1 MAKQLNV
8 NMSIQADTTQ
18 AKKALSDLN
27 KTLDSILSHRAIT
40 VEDQSIQQAKQAAL
54 DLKHHLDAAVNV
66 NTGKLDLS
74 KFSASLNKSG
84 QSLQGLYTNLSK
96 IGPEGQS
103 AFLSLSQSI
112 AKADAS
118 AITLG
123 SKLGS
128 LMTVLK
134 NTARWQISSSIL
146 HGFMGSIQGAY
157 RYAQD
162 LNESLNN
169 IRIVTGQNEEQMA
182 RFAKTANN
190 AAKALSTTTTE
201 YTNASLIYYQQGLS
215 DEEVKARTDA
225 TIKLANV
232 SRQSAEEVSD
242 QMTAV
247 WNNFAEGSDNLE
259 YYIDVM
265 AKLGATTASS
275 TQEIATGLEKFAAV
289 AKTVGLSYE
298 YATAALATVTAK
310 TRQSADVVGTAFKTL
325 FARLQDLELGDTL
338 EDGTTLGNYSAALNA
353 VGVNIK
359 DINGE
364 VKDMDVILDE
374 LGSKWNKISKDQQ
387 IALAQTVAG
396 TRQYTQL
403 IALMDNWDFMQQNL
417 ETAAGASGELDRQA
431 EIYAESWE
439 AARDRVRAAAEEIYS
454 QLVNDDAFI
463 YILNGFEKFLN
474 LISNVIDGLGGLKGI
489 LLLIGSIFMQQYAKE
504 MPVFMSKM
512 ITNLGILTGAAEKQR
527 QTMLQNSNEILAGM
541 DGGTSKGLSA
551 QITSMQKVSKMYSE
565 LAEKRK
571 TLSSAEIAAYE
582 QKIKDVEMYGQ
593 VAEAI
598 GKEVDQLEK
607 EAEQLRLKASQS
619 LGSNRDNSVENQM
632 QQAER
637 AREKAQQE
645 LNAAEENFTD
655 PKGPKQG
662 TEAFEELAQKV
673 EKAKQKL
680 EQAKEKVEELKS
692 RLTQIPKVFQNMSGK
707 QLLDDLKN
715 SSKQLGVMDSVTKQ
729 IGQKSSVWATEIKKI
744 GAGKGNLA
752 TLKTEMSS
760 YIEKATQA
768 GLKTEGLAD
777 ELKAADDEKTLNK
790 VMTSMLEL
798 SADETEV
805 AYRAGQ
811 VKQVLSQMGAD
822 TTGLDML
829 EQQWRNGEISLQQYN
844 AALKQLEAQQ
854 KGNLQHTIQ
863 FSEMLGQVGTMAM
876 QTAMAINGIKN
887 IGRIW
892 NDEDLSAGEKLLQT
906 MMSLGTILPI
916 VTTLLNKEKIAQLG
930 GAAARMLGIT
940 ATVTQTTAEG
950 ASIPVKIA
958 SGNAGWYA
966 LGPLLLFVAIAAAVA
981 AALYLLISGISA
993 LINAESDEEKAA
1005 RLANEQLE
1013 ASKEAADEAKKAYE
1027 DLKNAV
1033 SDYDGAVDAL
1043 EKCTKGTQEWRDAF
1057 QEVLDKTY
1065 ELIEKYPQLLRYE
1078 DLFNNDGTLNR
1089 EVLQRA
1095 LDAAEQTK
1103 ILTQNSLLRASA
1115 QKTTADFNLKRTE
1128 TEKGASQKINQS
1140 RYSYTQGEQQVDNWA
1155 GLKKTS
1161 EIVNDIAV
1169 KLQTSGQII
1178 NEENIKKEAL
1188 AYLEENN
1195 VSADKINTIADT
1207 ITAAMTPLAD
1217 DFKNL
1222 GNEAQASANA
1232 LNNAQKLIAQNL
1244 FGEQLEKTPD
1254 KEFAYIQAYNEQ
1266 IEKELNNINNT
1277 IGDQFKNHRD
1287 GTSDNAKDGKIGNSK
1302 ELYDFFEDWKKATGH
1317 EEYSLVSDDAIDY
1330 YEDSR
1335 AYQYHTGDGDDIA
1348 HVKFINM
1355 REDVAAYRAAQ
1366 KLETVMA
1373 RADEIFS
1380 GMSDRLS
1387 AMAGAG
1393 SAAVTAFLNNG
1404 DIGASS
1410 VHSAEALV
1418 ESAQQYKGT
1427 NEEFIQEMLT
1437 GQTGE
1442 EGKKALIQ
1450 YLADK
1455 YDISEELVKSGGY
1468 YDNFIR
1474 ESTEALSF
1482 NFDDAIKGAT
1492 QRVKDSISNLKDGLD
1507 VSSISKV
1514 TDMYT
1519 KALAESGEAGIKV
1532 LDDIAQ
1538 AAGGEAG
1545 NVMEVLADLD
1555 LSTTDVDQVNT
1566 LLESLGI
1573 NFEITENQLTNFKNV
1588 LVKTGKTTAEEAQ
1601 KTYKEISS
1609 ILSNLKQEGDTI
1621 EEEAYKKLLKLNP
1634 ALSSYFTM
1642 MADGTYML
1650 TGAAED
1656 FRKAVQSS
1664 QIEQMRQAQ
1673 MTAAELAASYT
1684 KISTIRS
1691 ENLSTGREAL
1701 DKQVAIAMNEAYQKV
1716 SGSGF
1721 GNLGFKTEKDKYN
1734 YAKSAGYINDD
1745 TIWQGYG
1752 DQTKS
1757 MINILED
1764 SGYGS
1769 EQINNWRA
1777 QIEAGENLADVV
1789 RDVSEAFDT
1798 NSLSEKDFAKQA
1810 SEASAEVVKLNEAM
1824 KMAQYQND
1832 LTNAGLD
1839 YETTENY
1846 VDVLMEAYEA
1856 EGLTKDQARQLA
1868 IANQR
1873 LDRGLSSLNDNF
1885 EDWSKKLNKNE
1896 KNTAEYAET
1905 IGEVKEAFIDILNI
1919 SDADELSAS
1928 WVDSWMK
1935 DSEKMKKILDGD
1947 QKAIDELRESAFTEM
1962 TTNIFTDMKD
1972 SVQEMI
1978 DSLDEAGEE
1987 VPERLLAI
1995 NEALASGK
2003 FEAENLRAA
2012 IQDLS
2017 ENEIGSGAVLSQE
2030 YVDSLNQMLAAG
2042 VLTEQQLND
2051 IFSQIGYKPK
2061 VTTATVDQETFVP
2074 EYTTEEQITSYTPAT
2089 WTEDDEGR
2097 RIIDQPSI
2105 TTKTSK
2111 TWQSGGETMMQKV
2124 PVAQIES
2131 ADKAGG
2137 NIDIVNAGAQR
2148 ITPSH
2153 GATSRGKSGGGGG
2166 GSKAKEPTK
2175 KETKNP
2181 TDEKD
2186 RYHVIKEQ
2194 LDDLSQAYDRVN
2206 KAKDRAFGANKLAG
2220 IKAEQKILKEQI
2232 DAQDEYLRQIKEM
2245 GKYDV
2250 NNLQH
2255 GKEKGFAMDGE
2266 WYATGGLSYY
2276 GLEAQL
2282 DENGVL
2288 TNYDQIVEAAVAKYN
2303 EAVTY
2308 YNGLTGEQQENDKSL
2323 EFAEKQ
2329 YSSFMDLLKQYE
2341 ETNNLFQDE
2350 TDKRQELINQWQD
2363 NNYEALSYEIEL
2375 KLKINEDELRW
2386 LEYQLKKI
2394 GDDVYKTSEAIA
2406 NLFSLEGSSQ
2416 ASVAVQAMDDL
2427 LTHMNKLDE
2436 AYAKGEISEADY
2448 FAALEETKDGMYEQL
2463 EAMMAIDEQMEEYY
2477 ANTLSKITEELDKF
2491 TDSMRHNI
2499 DVVNHMKDI
2508 LELSGRGQDYEAIGS
2523 LLNANMS
2530 QTGDIYEASKERY
2543 DMLVRQEEEAQARL
2557 EEALRTGGK
2566 EEQEIAQKNL
2576 DAIIAARQE
2585 AENTMYED
2593 WKAHLE
2599 ACNAVLENE
2608 LNRTKKAWDDIYTDG
2623 QGWEYLEQV
2632 MDLASRI
2639 GDKYLTKTN
2648 QLYETN
2654 KMLRTIQQ
2662 DIDKTTNKAAQQ
2674 RLNNFAKEIQNLQQI
2689 GELSKDNLEIAKA
2702 QYEVLKAEIA
2712 LEEAQNAKSTVRL
2725 QRDNEGNYG
2734 YVYTADQD
2742 KVEDAK
2748 QQLEDK
2754 RNDLYNLA
2762 LEQENKNAQDI
2773 LQINKEKN
2781 EALDALNRQY
2791 YIDKTITEEEYNQRL
2806 QEIQQKYNDLL
2817 LAATKD
2823 HLVARTILNQESITG
2838 ENDSWTAEYADLV
2851 NKGYAYIDDQN
2862 EFWNLGF
2869 GAITNNRQ
2877 QWFSTEGP
2885 EWDAFYNNIMNGA
2898 NQTQIAWNNELATM
2912 QNNTKS
2918 AIETFNAAVG
2928 VDEQSGVR
2936 GTLLNLQTKLE
2947 DVTAATSDY
2956 KEQLIGDD
2964 GLIEKLGEEASKVQ
2978 ESTTQWGKYYDKLK
2992 GQGGVIS
2999 AVEEAITKI
3008 KELIKAAS
3016 TNASATYTTTY
3027 VRVGSP
3033 EPNMKDQSATYTTTY
3048 VSNGSPSGN
3057 GGSGSGDTPSGD
3069 SQKTLKEKVYKLK
3082 DSKKH
3087 NVYNHYTDG
3096 SETFVGLEEHDF
3108 NGGKCR
3114 KCGYQKNNGGCF
3126 EGDTKI
3132 ILEDYSEKMIKDIKI
3147 GDKILAYNEEKHYFE
3162 VQPVLD
3168 IFIKRN
3174 NNHTINVNL
3183 SNGITLKMTA
3193 GHPILTSS
3201 GWKSRD
3207 LEESLLEH
3215 GMNVNYLN
3223 IGDMVLGFGISG
3235 KVESITDNYYEKNN
3249 NIVYT
3254 LKIDVCHTFIA
3265 NNIIV
3270 HNSKV
3275 ATPFASGG
3283 YTGEWIGGSQLDN
3296 GKLAILHQKELVLN
3310 EDDTKNMLQT
3320 VSLVR
3325 ELSNTIGLRAAASSV
3340 ATGLSSAFAF
3350 DNAQTLEQSVTI
3362 HAEFP
3367 NAVNH
3372 NEIEEAFNTLIN
3384 RASQFAGRSTF

>member
-27 KTLDSILSHRAIT
+27 KTLDNILSHHTIT

-128 LMTVLK
+128 LMATLK
-134 NTARWQISSSIL
+134 NTIKWQISSSIL

-182 RFAKTANN
+182 RFAKEANS

-215 DEEVKARTDA
+215 DKEVKARTDA

-275 TQEIATGLEKFAAV
+275 TKEISTGLEKFAAV

-338 EDGTTLGNYSAALNA
+338 EDGTTLGKYSAALNA

-359 DINGE
+359 NINGE

-374 LGSKWNKISKDQQ
+374 LGSKWNTIAKDQQ

-403 IALMDNWDFMQQNL
+403 IALMDNWDFMQENL

-463 YILNGFEKFLN
+463 DILNGFEKFLN

-512 ITNLGILTGAAEKQR
+512 ISNIQILTGAAEKQR
-527 QTMLQNSNEILAGM
+527 QSMLSNLTNIVSGM
-541 DGGTSKGLSA
+541 DGGDSKGLSA
-551 QITSMQKVSKMYSE
+551 QITGMQKVSEMYQE
-565 LAEKRK
+565 LALKRK
-571 TLSSAEIAAYE
+571 TLSSAEIEAYE
-582 QKIKDVEMYGQ
+582 QKIKDVEMYSQ
-593 VAEAI
+593 MAEAI
-598 GKEVDQLEK
+598 GIEVDKLNEEANALKRDASKDLQNAGNLNGINSNLSNENLSLINPEFEK
-607 EAEQLRLKASQS
+607 INVEIEKAKKGIEETKDEANSPIGQAWRDYLKELQNDAEQL
-619 LGSNRDNSVENQM
+619 
-632 QQAER
+632 
-637 AREKAQQE
+637 
-645 LNAAEENFTD
+645 
-655 PKGPKQG
+655 
-662 TEAFEELAQKV
+662 
-673 EKAKQKL
+673 KQKL
-680 EQAKEKVEELKS
+680 
-692 RLTQIPKVFQNMSGK
+692 SGK
-707 QLLDDLKN
+707 DLLQGFEEASRRVGKIQSVLDTISGKTSQWSKEIKNIGTNSKAIENLQKEIIAYRNKLEEAGVETKELDEAIKTFKNDGTGLQEAVNIISTIGDNDPALKIAKAEAAVEQYKSILVELGVNSTVLDDLAEKWKTGAI
-715 SSKQLGVMDSVTKQ
+715 S
-729 IGQKSSVWATEIKKI
+729 TE
-744 GAGKGNLA
+744 
-752 TLKTEMSS
+752 
-760 YIEKATQA
+760 
-768 GLKTEGLAD
+768 
-777 ELKAADDEKTLNK
+777 
-790 VMTSMLEL
+790 
-798 SADETEV
+798 
-805 AYRAGQ
+805 
-811 VKQVLSQMGAD
+811 
-822 TTGLDML
+822 
-829 EQQWRNGEISLQQYN
+829 QYK
-844 AALKQLEAQQ
+844 AALKELEAQQ
-854 KGNLQHTIQ
+854 KGTLTHGVKM
-863 FSEMLGQVGTMAM
+863 SEVFTQLGSTMM
-876 QTAMAINGIKN
+876 QASMAINAIKN
-887 IGRIW
+887 IGNIW
-892 NDEDLSAGEKLLQT
+892 SDKDMSTGEKILQT
-906 MMSLGTILPI
+906 MTAMGTLFPTLVGLYETFTKIKAKHA
-916 VTTLLNKEKIAQLG
+916 TTTGAD
-930 GAAARMLGIT
+930 AAASIANAGAKTAEAVATTDATVAQKAFNTTMESNPIGGVIIAIIALTAALGILI
-940 ATVTQTTAEG
+940 TV
-950 ASIPVKIA
+950 
-958 SGNAGWYA
+958 
-966 LGPLLLFVAIAAAVA
+966 LMAVV
-981 AALYLLISGISA
+981 
-993 LINAESDEEKAA
+993 NAETEEEKAV
-1005 RLANEQLE
+1005 RLTNERFE
-1013 ASKEAADEAKKAYE
+1013 ESKKAAEEARAAYE
-1027 DLKNAV
+1027 ELKNAI
-1033 SDYDGAVDAL
+1033 SNYDNILEAL
-1043 EKCTKGTQEWRDAF
+1043 DKCVKGTQEWRDAF

-1115 QKTTADFNLKRTE
+1115 QKTTAEFNLNRTE
-1128 TEKGASQKINQS
+1128 TEKEASEKIDQ
-1140 RYSYTQGEQQVDNWA
+1140 QQVDNWT

-1169 KLQTSGQII
+1169 KLQTNGQII
-1178 NEENIKKEAL
+1178 NEENIKKEVL
-1188 AYLEENN
+1188 AYLKENE
-1195 VSADKINTIADT
+1195 VSADKINTIANT

-1266 IEKELNNINNT
+1266 IEKELNDINNT
-1277 IGDQFKNHRD
+1277 IGDQFSDHR
-1287 GTSDNAKDGKIGNSK
+1287 GGSSDNVENGKIGDSK

-1317 EEYSLVSDDAIDY
+1317 EEYSLVSDDAIEY
-1330 YEDSR
+1330 YEGSR
-1335 AYQYHTGDGDDIA
+1335 AYQYHTGNGDDTA
-1348 HVKFINM
+1348 HAKFINM

-1366 KLETVMA
+1366 NLEAVMA
-1373 RADEIFS
+1373 RADEIFN
-1380 GMSDRLS
+1380 GMSSRLNN
-1387 AMAGAG
+1387 MTGAG
-1393 SAAVTAFLNNG
+1393 SAAMTAFLNNG

-1410 VHSAEALV
+1410 VRSAEILA
-1418 ESAQQYKGT
+1418 EKAQQYQGT

-1437 GQTGE
+1437 GQTE
-1442 EGKKALIQ
+1442 EKGKEALIQ
-1450 YLADK
+1450 YLAKK

-1482 NFDDAIKGAT
+1482 SFDDAIKGAT
-1492 QRVKDSISNLKDGLD
+1492 QRVKNSISQLKDGLD
-1507 VSSISKV
+1507 VSSIDKV
-1514 TDMYT
+1514 TNMYT

-1532 LDDIAQ
+1532 LDDIAA
-1538 AAGGEAG
+1538 AAGEEAG
-1545 NVMEVLADLD
+1545 NVMNVLADLD
-1555 LSTTDVDQVNT
+1555 LSTTDVDQINT

-1573 NFEITENQLTNFKNV
+1573 NFKITEDQLTNFKNV
-1588 LVKTGKTTAEEAQ
+1588 LVETGKITAEEAQ

-1609 ILSNLKQEGDTI
+1609 ILSNLKKEGDTI
-1621 EEEAYKKLLKLNP
+1621 EQEAYDKLLKLNP

-1656 FRKAVQSS
+1656 FRRAVQSS
-1664 QIEQMRQAQ
+1664 QIEQIRQAQ
-1673 MTAAELAASYT
+1673 RNQAETAMAYTSLQGENFNQITEAKDEINQIVNQTVAEAA
-1684 KISTIRS
+1684 K
-1691 ENLSTGREAL
+1691 NAG
-1701 DKQVAIAMNEAYQKV
+1701 M
-1716 SGSGF
+1716 
-1721 GNLGFKTEKDKYN
+1721 NLGFRTREEMTKFATN
-1734 YAKSAGYINDD
+1734 QGAINE
-1745 TIWQGYG
+1745 
-1752 DQTKS
+1752 
-1757 MINILED
+1757 ED
-1764 SGYGS
+1764 LWNTYGS
-1769 EQINNWRA
+1769 TINAQLRILKDNGVDTKDWQA
-1777 QIEAGENLADVV
+1777 QIEAGENLVNVIFDVN
-1789 RDVSEAFDT
+1789 DAYNELG
-1798 NSLSEKDFAKQA
+1798 LSEEDYSKKA
-1810 SEASAEVVKLNEAM
+1810 SEAAEEVIKLNEAM
-1824 KMAQYQND
+1824 KEASYQAEIA
-1832 LTNAGLD
+1832 NANLD
-1839 YETTENY
+1839 YETTEQY
-1846 VDVLMEAYEA
+1846 ADVLMELYEA
-1856 EGLTKDQARQLA
+1856 EGMTKDQARELA

-1873 LDRGLSSLNDNF
+1873 LDRGLNSLNDNF
-1885 EDWSKKLNKNE
+1885 EEWTKSLKNTG
-1896 KNTAEYAET
+1896 KNTAEYAQT
-1905 IGEVKEAFIDILNI
+1905 ISGVREAFSDLLNI
-1919 SDADELSAS
+1919 ADADELSLG
-1928 WVDSWMK
+1928 WIEQWINDG
-1935 DSEKMKKILDGD
+1935 EKMKKIMDGD
-1947 QKAIDELRESAFTEM
+1947 QEAIQELRESAFTEM
-1962 TTNIFTDMKD
+1962 TTNVFTDMKN
-1972 SVQEMI
+1972 SIQEMI
-1978 DSLDEAGEE
+1978 DSLNEAGEE
-1987 VPERLLAI
+1987 VPERLQAI
-1995 NEALASGK
+1995 NNALASGK

-2061 VTTATVDQETFVP
+2061 VTTATVDQETYIP
-2074 EYTTEEQITSYTPAT
+2074 EYTTEEVLQPGQTLTFNDGTGDKTYTGIKKISRT
-2089 WTEDDEGR
+2089 Y
-2097 RIIDQPSI
+2097 
-2105 TTKTSK
+2105 
-2111 TWQSGGETMMQKV
+2111 QSGGKTMMQKI

-2131 ADKAGG
+2131 ANKAGG

-2148 ITPSH
+2148 IAPSH
-2153 GATSRGKSGGGGG
+2153 GATSSGGGGGKSGGGGG
-2166 GSKAKEPTK
+2166 KAKEPTK

-2245 GKYDV
+2245 GKYDI

-2266 WYATGGLSYY
+2266 WYATGGLSCY
-2276 GLEAQL
+2276 GLEAQF

-2288 TNYDQIVEAAVAKYN
+2288 TNYDQIVKAAVAKYN
-2303 EAVTY
+2303 EAVAY
-2308 YNGLTGEQQENDKSL
+2308 YNSLTGEQQENDKSL

-2375 KLKINEDELRW
+2375 KLKINEDELKW

-2416 ASVAVQAMDDL
+2416 AGVAVQTMDDL

-2508 LELSGRGQDYEAIGS
+2508 LELSGRGQDYEAMGS

-2530 QTGDIYEASKERY
+2530 QTGDIYQASKERY

-2585 AENTMYED
+2585 AENIMYED

-2608 LNRTKKAWDDIYTDG
+2608 LNRTKKVWDDIYTDG

-2632 MDLASRI
+2632 MDLAQRI

-2662 DIDKTTNKAAQQ
+2662 DMDKTTNKAAQQ

-2742 KVEDAK
+2742 KVEDAR
-2748 QQLEDK
+2748 QQLEDR

-2791 YIDKTITEEEYNQRL
+2791 YIDKTITEEEYNQRS

-2823 HLVARTILNQESITG
+2823 HLIARTILNQESITG

-2912 QNNTKS
+2912 QNNTKP
-2918 AIETFNAAVG
+2918 AIEAFNAAVG

-2936 GTLLNLQTKLE
+2936 GTLLNLQTKLK
-2947 DVTAATSDY
+2947 DVTTATSDY
-2956 KEQLIGDD
+2956 KEQLVGDD
-2964 GLIEKLGEEASKVQ
+2964 GLIKNLGEEASKVQ

-3008 KELIKAAS
+3008 KELIKVAS

-3033 EPNMKDQSATYTTTY
+3033 EPNMKDQSATYTTNY
-3048 VSNGSPSGN
+3048 VSNGSPSGG
-3057 GGSGSGDTPSGD
+3057 GGSGGGSISSGNG
-3069 SQKTLKEKVYKLK
+3069 QKTWQKNVYKQK
-3082 DSKKH
+3082 NSSYHD
-3087 NVYNHYTDG
+3087 VYNHYTDG
-3096 SETFVGLEEHDF
+3096 SETFAYTEPHSF
-3108 NGGKCR
+3108 NGKECTKC
-3114 KCGYQKNNGGCF
+3114 KYKKSGGSGCF

-3147 GDKILAYNEEKHYFE
+3147 GDKVLAYNEEKHYFE

-3174 NNHTINVNL
+3174 NNHTVNVNL

-3193 GHPILTSS
+3193 GHPILTTS

-3223 IGDMVLGFGISG
+3223 IGDIVLGFGISG

-3340 ATGLSSAFAF
+3340 ATGLSSAFTF

>member
-27 KTLDSILSHRAIT
+27 KTLDNILSHRTIT

-84 QSLQGLYTNLSK
+84 QNLQGLYTNLSK

-182 RFAKTANN
+182 RFAKEANS

-215 DEEVKARTDA
+215 DKEVKARTDA

-289 AKTVGLSYE
+289 ANTVGLSYE

-338 EDGTTLGNYSAALNA
+338 EDGTTLGKYSAALNA

-359 DINGE
+359 NINGE

-374 LGSKWNKISKDQQ
+374 LGSKWNTIAKDQQ

-403 IALMDNWDFMQQNL
+403 IALMDNWDFMQENL

-454 QLVNDDAFI
+454 QLVNDNTFI
-463 YILNGFEKFLN
+463 DILNGFEKFLN

-504 MPVFMSKM
+504 MPVFMQQM
-512 ITNLGILTGAAEKQR
+512 ISNIRVLIGAAEKQR
-527 QTMLQNSNEILAGM
+527 QTMLQNTNDVLSGM

-551 QITSMQKVSKMYSE
+551 QITSMQKVSEMYSE

-645 LNAAEENFTD
+645 LNTAEENFTD

-707 QLLDDLKN
+707 QLLDDLKK

-752 TLKTEMSS
+752 ALKTEMSS

-805 AYRAGQ
+805 ADRADQ

-863 FSEMLGQVGTMAM
+863 FSEMLGQVGTIAM

-887 IGRIW
+887 IGKIW
-892 NDEDLSAGEKLLQT
+892 DDKDLSNGEKLLQT
-906 MMSLGTILPI
+906 MMSLGTILPV
-916 VTTLLNKEKIAQLG
+916 VTTLLNKEKIVQLG
-930 GAAARMLGIT
+930 VAAARLLGIT
-940 ATVTQTTAEG
+940 SIHGESTAHL
-950 ASIPVKIA
+950 ASVGPKIA
-958 SGNAGWYA
+958 AGEAGWFA

-993 LINAESDEEKAA
+993 LINVESDEEKAA

-1140 RYSYTQGEQQVDNWA
+1140 RYSYSYDATTQSQKQVDNWA

-1217 DFKNL
+1217 EFKNL

-1244 FGEQLEKTPD
+1244 FGEQLEKNSD

-1266 IEKELNNINNT
+1266 VEKELDTINDT
-1277 IGDQFKNHRD
+1277 IGDQFKWHR
-1287 GTSDNAKDGKIGNSK
+1287 GGSSDNVENGKIGDSK

-1317 EEYSLVSDDAIDY
+1317 EEYSLVSDDAIEY
-1330 YEDSR
+1330 YEGSR
-1335 AYQYHTGDGDDIA
+1335 AYQYHTGDGDDTA
-1348 HVKFINM
+1348 HAKFINM

-1366 KLETVMA
+1366 NLEAVMA
-1373 RADEIFS
+1373 RADEIFN
-1380 GMSDRLS
+1380 GMSSRLNN
-1387 AMAGAG
+1387 MTGAG
-1393 SAAVTAFLNNG
+1393 SAAMTAFLNNG

-1410 VHSAEALV
+1410 VRSAETLA
-1418 ESAQQYKGT
+1418 EKAQQYQGT

-1442 EGKKALIQ
+1442 KGKEALIQ
-1450 YLADK
+1450 YLAKK

-1482 NFDDAIKGAT
+1482 SFDDAIKGAT
-1492 QRVKDSISNLKDGLD
+1492 QKVKNSISQLKDGLD
-1507 VSSISKV
+1507 VSSIDKV
-1514 TDMYT
+1514 TNMYT

-1532 LDDIAQ
+1532 LDDIAV
-1538 AAGGEAG
+1538 AAGEEAG

-1555 LSTTDVDQVNT
+1555 LSTTDVDQINT

-1573 NFEITENQLTNFKNV
+1573 NFEITENQLTNLKNV
-1588 LVKTGKTTAEEAQ
+1588 LVETGKITAEEAQ

-1621 EEEAYKKLLKLNP
+1621 EQEAYDKLLKLNP

-1656 FRKAVQSS
+1656 FRRAVQSS

-1673 MTAAELAASYT
+1673 RSQAETAMAYASLQGENFNQITEAKDEINQIVAEAA
-1684 KISTIRS
+1684 K
-1691 ENLSTGREAL
+1691 NAG
-1701 DKQVAIAMNEAYQKV
+1701 V
-1716 SGSGF
+1716 
-1721 GNLGFKTEKDKYN
+1721 NLGFRTREEE
-1734 YAKSAGYINDD
+1734 IN
-1745 TIWQGYG
+1745 QGA
-1752 DQTKS
+1752 
-1757 MINILED
+1757 INEED
-1764 SGYGS
+1764 FWNTYGS
-1769 EQINNWRA
+1769 TTDA
-1777 QIEAGENLADVV
+1777 QLKILKDNGVDTKDWQASIEAGENLVDVIF
-1789 RDVSEAFDT
+1789 DVNDAYNDWNKSIDKNDFD
-1798 NSLSEKDFAKQA
+1798 KKA
-1810 SEASAEVVKLNEAM
+1810 SEASAEVVKLNEAI

-1832 LTNAGLD
+1832 LTNTGLD

-1846 VDVLMEAYEA
+1846 AKILQEVSEEEDFNID
-1856 EGLTKDQARQLA
+1856 KARQLA

-1873 LDRGLSSLNDNF
+1873 LDRGLNSLNDNF
-1885 EDWSKKLNKNE
+1885 ENWAKSLKKTG
-1896 KNTAEYAET
+1896 KNTAEYSET
-1905 IGEVKEAFIDILNI
+1905 IKGVRESFADMLNI
-1919 SDADELSAS
+1919 SSGDNLSIE
-1928 WVDSWMK
+1928 WIEGLMK
-1935 DSEKMKKILDGD
+1935 DSERMKKILAGD
-1947 QKAIDELRESAFTEM
+1947 QEALEQFRQEALDQLIDNSDIDNGLQ
-1962 TTNIFTDMKD
+1962 NILSTI
-1972 SVQEMI
+1972 SQ
-1978 DSLDEAGEE
+1978 LEE
-1987 VPERLLAI
+1987 VNPNVEWVNNLRQYIGDAQLSADGLKDAMRNLGEGATLSPEYTAALNAM
-1995 NEALASGK
+1995 LASG
-2003 FEAENLRAA
+2003 
-2012 IQDLS
+2012 
-2017 ENEIGSGAVLSQE
+2017 
-2030 YVDSLNQMLAAG
+2030 QM
-2042 VLTEQQLND
+2042 TEQQLND
-2051 IFSQIGYKPK
+2051 IFASIGYKPK
-2061 VTTATVDQETFVP
+2061 VTTGFVSQPTKIPIYETREWWEPDGGLNEPIYDSQGNETGSIVKSN
-2074 EYTTEEQITSYTPAT
+2074 YVKK
-2089 WTEDDEGR
+2089 
-2097 RIIDQPSI
+2097 SI
-2105 TTKTSK
+2105 TT
-2111 TWQSGGETMMQKV
+2111 QKDYVEMNQDV
-2124 PVAQIES
+2124 PVVQIDGDS
-2131 ADKAGG
+2131 NGAGK
-2137 NIDIVNAGAQR
+2137 IDIVNAGAQR

-2153 GATSRGKSGGGGG
+2153 GATSSGKSGGGGG

-2194 LDDLSQAYDRVN
+2194 LEDLSQAYDRVN

-2255 GKEKGFAMDGE
+2255 GKEKGFTMDGK

-2276 GLEAQL
+2276 GLEAQF

-2303 EAVTY
+2303 EAVAY

-2375 KLKINEDELRW
+2375 KLKINEDELKW

-2477 ANTLSKITEELDKF
+2477 SNTLSKITEELDKF

-2608 LNRTKKAWDDIYTDG
+2608 LNRTKKVWDDIYTDG

-2632 MDLASRI
+2632 MDLAQRI

-2742 KVEDAK
+2742 KVEDAR
-2748 QQLEDK
+2748 QQLEDR

-2781 EALDALNRQY
+2781 EALDGLNRQY
-2791 YIDKTITEEEYNQRL
+2791 YIDKTITEEEYNQRS

-2912 QNNTKS
+2912 QNNAKP
-2918 AIETFNAAVG
+2918 AIEAFNAAVG

-2936 GTLLNLQTKLE
+2936 GTLLNLQTKLK

-2956 KEQLIGDD
+2956 KEQLVGDD
-2964 GLIEKLGEEASKVQ
+2964 GLIKKLDEEASKVQ

-3008 KELIKAAS
+3008 KELIKVAS

-3048 VSNGSPSGN
+3048 VSNGSPSG
-3057 GGSGSGDTPSGD
+3057 GGSTSPGG
-3069 SQKTLKEKVYKLK
+3069 SQKARKKYVYKQK
-3082 DSKKH
+3082 DSSH
-3087 NVYNHYTDG
+3087 HDVYNHYTDG
-3096 SETFVGLEEHDF
+3096 SESFVRTEEHDF
-3108 NGGKCR
+3108 KGNECTKCKYKKQSR
-3114 KCGYQKNNGGCF
+3114 GGGCF

-3147 GDKILAYNEEKHYFE
+3147 GDKVLAYNEEKHYFE
-3162 VQPVLD
+3162 AQPVLD

-3174 NNHTINVNL
+3174 NNHTVNVNL

-3193 GHPILTSS
+3193 GHPILTTS

-3223 IGDMVLGFGISG
+3223 IGDIVLGFGISG
-3235 KVESITDNYYEKNN
+3235 KVESITNNYYEKNN

-3275 ATPFASGG
+3275 AINAFASGG
-3283 YTGEWIGGSQLDN
+3283 YTGEWIGDSELNN